1 MDLTCFPQLRTRPP
15 GSPPALTD
23 SLTASGRLVNVAP
36 AKGIGVPGNRYK
48 ADGLGD
54 RGAVLVLGDSGGLG
68 VALMRRLEQR
78 GIAVEAAMSLSD
90 SETSAILTGGRWG
103 AVAVVTRDD
112 VLALRL
118 TLLSAHLRPDLPLW
132 VTMFDRT
139 ITREIQHVV
148 PAVQVL
154 SPAELVAAELAE
166 QCATATAGTGSRV
179 LRGTRLVDDALRLLA
194 RAGIGL
200 VLALLFEAGLTMI
213 ALHENTIDAL
223 YFSTRT
229 VATVA
234 GTPGAATAG
243 PWYKALSA
251 LDTLAALL
259 LVAVFTAA
267 LVRRL
272 SRPRLTTLFGA
283 RAAPARGH
291 VLLIGFG
298 QVGFRLAQELRRRGI
313 AVLGVERD
321 PDAPCVRLART
332 AGIPVAIGRGDD
344 RETLERLGI
353 RHCRAVAAVTSTDLV
368 NVAVGLAAS
377 DLAPGLPLVLRLGDG
392 EVAAETDSLLHLGRI
407 CDAHALA
414 AETLVRAL
422 QVLRHEDDSPA

>member
-1 MDLTCFPQLRTRPP
+1 
-15 GSPPALTD
+15 
-23 SLTASGRLVNVAP
+23 
-36 AKGIGVPGNRYK
+36 
-48 ADGLGD
+48 
-54 RGAVLVLGDSGGLG
+54 VLVLGEPGGLG
-68 VALMRRLEQR
+68 AALVR
-78 GIAVEAAMSLSD
+78 GLGQCGVEVEPAPSLSD
-90 SETSAILTGGRWG
+90 SDTSAYLSERRWG

-139 ITREIQHVV
+139 IARELQHVV

-154 SPAELVAAELAE
+154 SPSELVAADLAE
-166 QCATATAGTGSRV
+166 QCVAAARAGSRRRSGV
-179 LRGTRLVDDALRLLA
+179 RLVDGALRLLVG
-194 RAGIGL
+194 AGAGL
-200 VLALLFEAGLTMI
+200 LLALLLEGAISMI
-213 ALHENTIDAL
+213 ALHESVVDAL
-223 YFSTRT
+223 YFSTRS

-234 GTPGAATAG
+234 GTPGAASG
-243 PWYKALSA
+243 PVWFKTLST

-283 RAAPARGH
+283 RAAPARRH
-291 VLLIGFG
+291 VLLVGFG
-298 QVGFRLAQELRRRGI
+298 QVGFRLAQELHRRGI

-321 PDAPCVRLART
+321 ADAPCVRLARG

-344 RETLERLGI
+344 RATLERLGI
-353 RHCRAVAAVTSTDLV
+353 RRCAAVAAVTSADLV

-377 DLAPGLPLVLRLGDG
+377 DLAADVPVILRLGDG
-392 EVAAETDSLLHLGRI
+392 EVAAETDSLLHLGWI
-407 CDAHALA
+407 CDAHKIAADTLIEGLGALGDRREVTPGHA
-414 AETLVRAL
+414 GEN
-422 QVLRHEDDSPA
+422 P

>member
-1 MDLTCFPQLRTRPP
+1 MD
-15 GSPPALTD
+15 PARSKSWD
-23 SLTASGRLVNVAP
+23 TALVQSHAH
-36 AKGIGVPGNRYK
+36 
-48 ADGLGD
+48 DD
-54 RGAVLVLGDSGGLG
+54 HAVLVLGESGGLSATL
-68 VALMRRLEQR
+68 VQRLEQAN
-78 GIAVEAAMSLSD
+78 IPVEAATSLSD
-90 SETSAILTGGRWG
+90 SQTSTYLAEPRWD

-139 ITREIQHVV
+139 IARELQHVV

-154 SPAELVAAELAE
+154 SPAELIAADLAE
-166 QCATATAGTGSRV
+166 RCVTVANGARSR
-179 LRGTRLVDDALRLLA
+179 RGNGIRIVDDSLRLLV
-194 RAGIGL
+194 RAGAGL
-200 VLALLFEAGLTMI
+200 LLALLLEGTIATI
-213 ALHENTIDAL
+213 ALHESVVDAL
-223 YFSTRT
+223 YFSTRS

-234 GTPGAATAG
+234 GTPGAASG
-243 PWYKALSA
+243 ALWFKVLST

-291 VLLIGFG
+291 VVLIGFG
-298 QVGFRLAQELRRRGI
+298 QVGFRLAQELHRRGV

-321 PDAPCVRLART
+321 HDAPCVRLARA

-344 RETLERLGI
+344 RATLERVGI
-353 RHCRAVAAVTSTDLV
+353 RRCAAVAAVTSTDLV

-377 DLAPGLPLVLRLGDG
+377 DLAPGIPLVLRLGDG
-392 EVAAETDSLLHLGRI
+392 EVASETDSLLHLGQI
-407 CDAHALA
+407 CDAHKIAADTLIRGLQALRA
-414 AETLVRAL
+414 AEAG
-422 QVLRHEDDSPA
+422 PAGGGESLH

>member
-1 MDLTCFPQLRTRPP
+1 VSERST
-15 GSPPALTD
+15 
-23 SLTASGRLVNVAP
+23 
-36 AKGIGVPGNRYK
+36 
-48 ADGLGD
+48 GD
-54 RGAVLVLGDSGGLG
+54 ERRAVLVLGERGGLG
-68 VALMRRLEQR
+68 VALLRRLEQ
-78 GIAVEAAMSLSD
+78 GGVTAEAAMSLSD
-90 SETSAILTGGRWG
+90 SETAAVLADRRWA

-139 ITREIQHVV
+139 ITRELHHVA
-148 PAVQVL
+148 PAVHVL
-154 SPAELVAAELAE
+154 SPSEIAAAEMAE
-166 QCATATAGTGSRV
+166 QCISLIGPAAG
-179 LRGTRLVDDALRLLA
+179 RGRNGIRLVDDALRLLA
-194 RAGIGL
+194 RAGAGL
-200 VLALLFEAGLTMI
+200 LLALIVETVISMI
-213 ALHENTIDAL
+213 ALHEGVVDAL

-234 GTPGAATAG
+234 GAPGATTAAA
-243 PWYKALSA
+243 WFKVLSA
-251 LDTLAALL
+251 LDTVAALV

-272 SRPRLTTLFGA
+272 SRPRLTTLLGR

-291 VLLIGFG
+291 LLVIGFG
-298 QVGFRLAQELRRRGI
+298 QIGFRLAQELHRRGV

-321 PDAPCVRLART
+321 PEAPCVRLARA

-344 RETLERLGI
+344 RETLERVSI
-353 RHCRAVAAVTSTDLV
+353 RRCAAVAAVTSTDLV

-377 DLAPGLPLVLRLGDG
+377 DLAPGIPLVLRLGDG

-407 CDAHALA
+407 CDAHKIA
-414 AETLVRAL
+414 AETLAGAL
-422 QVLRHEDDSPA
+422 ELLVYGGEGGQPRVGSAT

>member
-1 MDLTCFPQLRTRPP
+1 MVSQEDHAGEAR
-15 GSPPALTD
+15 
-23 SLTASGRLVNVAP
+23 
-36 AKGIGVPGNRYK
+36 
-48 ADGLGD
+48 
-54 RGAVLVLGDSGGLG
+54 AVLLLGDSGGLG
-68 VALMRRLEQR
+68 VALVRRLQQSHVE
-78 GIAVEAAMSLSD
+78 VEAAVSLSD
-90 SETSAILTGGRWG
+90 SEISAILSQRRWA

-139 ITREIQHVV
+139 IARELRHVV
-148 PAVQVL
+148 PAVRVL
-154 SPAELVAAELAE
+154 SPSELVAADLAE
-166 QCATATAGTGSRV
+166 QCIEAATGATSHGRNGI
-179 LRGTRLVDDALRLLA
+179 RLVDDALRLLV
-194 RAGIGL
+194 RTGIGL
-200 VLALLFEAGLTMI
+200 LLALLLEAAVTMV
-213 ALHENTIDAL
+213 ALHEGVVDSL
-223 YFSTRT
+223 YFSTRS

-234 GTPGAATAG
+234 GAPGSANGAA
-243 PWYKALSA
+243 WFKAVSA

-272 SRPRLTTLFGA
+272 SRPRLTTLLGA

-298 QVGFRLAQELRRRGI
+298 QIGFRLAQELRRRGI

-321 PDAPCVRLART
+321 PEAPCVRLARG

-353 RHCRAVAAVTSTDLV
+353 GRCAAVAAVTSSDLV

-377 DLAPGLPLVLRLGDG
+377 DLVPGIPLVLRLGDG
-392 EVAAETDSLLHLGRI
+392 EVAAETDSLLHLGWI
-407 CDAHALA
+407 CDAYKLA
-414 AETLVRAL
+414 ADTLAAGL
-422 QVLRHEDDSPA
+422 LDPPPLRPAVKS

>member
-1 MDLTCFPQLRTRPP
+1 MTEGANPR
-15 GSPPALTD
+15 
-23 SLTASGRLVNVAP
+23 
-36 AKGIGVPGNRYK
+36 
-48 ADGLGD
+48 AD
-54 RGAVLVLGDSGGLG
+54 RAVLVLGESQGLAA
-68 VALMRRLEQR
+68 ALMRALEQSAIDAEL
-78 GIAVEAAMSLSD
+78 GTSLSD
-90 SETSAILTGGRWG
+90 SEVAAILAERRWG

-132 VTMFDRT
+132 VTIFDRT
-139 ITREIQHVV
+139 ITRELGHGAPAVHVV
-148 PAVQVL
+148 
-154 SPAELVAAELAE
+154 SPSELVAADLAE
-166 QCATATAGTGSRV
+166 HCIEAVGDAASRRP
-179 LRGTRLVDDALRLLA
+179 RGIRLVDDALRLLA
-194 RAGIGL
+194 RAGAGL
-200 VLALLFEAGLTMI
+200 VLVLLLEAAISMI
-213 ALHENTIDAL
+213 ALHEDAVDAL
-223 YFSTRT
+223 YFSTRA

-234 GTPGAATAG
+234 GAPGAATASA
-243 PWYKALSA
+243 WFKLLSA
-251 LDTLAALL
+251 LDILAALL

-272 SRPRLTTLFGA
+272 SRPRLTTLLGP
-283 RAAPARGH
+283 RAAPARHH

-298 QVGFRLAQELRRRGI
+298 QVGFRLAQELKRRGV

-353 RHCRAVAAVTSTDLV
+353 RRCAAVAAVTSTDLV

-377 DLAPGLPLVLRLGDG
+377 DLAPGVPLVLRLGDG

-407 CDAHALA
+407 CDAHKIAVDTLLEALG
-414 AETLVRAL
+414 
-422 QVLRHEDDSPA
+422 SPAKPERAALG

>member
-1 MDLTCFPQLRTRPP
+1 MGDLEAEEAERSVL
-15 GSPPALTD
+15 L
-23 SLTASGRLVNVAP
+23 
-36 AKGIGVPGNRYK
+36 
-48 ADGLGD
+48 LGEQ
-54 RGAVLVLGDSGGLG
+54 GGLG
-68 VALMRRLEQR
+68 VALMHRLRQR
-78 GIAVEAAMSLSD
+78 GTRVQAAPSTSD
-90 SETSAILTGGRWG
+90 SEISAMLTQERWD

-132 VTMFDRT
+132 VTMFDKT
-139 ITREIQHVV
+139 IAHELAHVV
-148 PAVQVL
+148 PAVHVI
-154 SPAELVAAELAE
+154 SPSELVASELAE
-166 QCATATAGTGSRV
+166 QCIAAAGPAGRRRIT
-179 LRGTRLVDDALRLLA
+179 GTRLVDGALRLLA
-194 RAGIGL
+194 RAGMGL
-200 VLALLFEAGLTMI
+200 LLALLVEATLTMI
-213 ALHENTIDAL
+213 ALHESVVNAL
-223 YFSTRT
+223 YFSTRS

-234 GTPGAATAG
+234 GTPGAASGAA
-243 PWYKALSA
+243 WFKVLSA
-251 LDTLAALL
+251 LDTLAALA

-272 SRPRLTTLFGA
+272 SRPRLTTLFGP

-298 QVGFRLAQELRRRGI
+298 QVGFRLAQELHRRGV

-321 PDAPCVRLART
+321 ADAPCVRLARA

-353 RHCRAVAAVTSTDLV
+353 RRCAAVAAVTSTDLV

-377 DLAPGLPLVLRLGDG
+377 DLLPEVPLVLRLGDG

-407 CDAHALA
+407 CDAHKIAADTLA
-414 AETLVRAL
+414 RGLGGGST
-422 QVLRHEDDSPA
+422 